1 MSGRPPEPAEDDDL
15 RRELERSPSRHDT
28 PRAVSQRQ
36 NQPESGT
43 SGWAGRLIDRLLHAE
58 SRRRE
63 LVEGLDGDRDK
74 VH

>member
-15 RRELERSPSRHDT
+15 RRELERSPTRHDT
-28 PRAVSQRQ
+28 LRAVSQRQ

-43 SGWAGRLIDRLLHAE
+43 SGWAGRLIDRLLRAE